1 MVTLATHKFTGKNVA
16 IKTVKKLNMKPI
28 EVFQQRREI
37 EVLKMCQHSNIIEL
51 LDLFE
56 NSDTYYI
63 VLNYMQGRDLFDY
76 IQKRGFSLSEVRAQ

>member
-1 MVTLATHKFTGKNVA
+1 
-16 IKTVKKLNMKPI
+16 
-28 EVFQQRREI
+28 
-37 EVLKMCQHSNIIEL
+37 MCQHSNIIEL

-76 IQKRGFSLSEVRAQ
+76 IQKRGFSLTERRTQEITYQLC